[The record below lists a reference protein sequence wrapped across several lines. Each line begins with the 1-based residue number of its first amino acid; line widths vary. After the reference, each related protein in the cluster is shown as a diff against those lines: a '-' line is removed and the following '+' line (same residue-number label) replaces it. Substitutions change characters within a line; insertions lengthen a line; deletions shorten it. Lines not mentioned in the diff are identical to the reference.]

1 MKILVV
7 TSVSAEKEAVLRGL
21 GDTDS
26 FDVVIGGVGAAAAA
40 ASTAAALSSGEYRL
54 VVCAGIGGGFVDRAE
69 IGSLVIA
76 SEIIAADL
84 GAETPGGFLP
94 LEELGFGQSRIQ
106 ADQAAAR
113 AVTEAVQKAGL
124 PVTLSPVL
132 TVSTVTGTEQTT
144 RLLAQRIPGAAAE
157 AMEGYGVAVAASQRG
172 IPVLEIRAVSNRVG
186 PRDRSSWRIDEA
198 LKALESASSILREVL
213 Q

>member
-1 MKILVV
+1 MKILII

-26 FDVVIGGVGAAAAA
+26 YNVVIGGVGAAAAA
-40 ASTAAALSSGEYRL
+40 ASTAAALGSGEYRL
-54 VVCAGIGGGFVDRAE
+54 VVCAGIGGGFVDRTE

-84 GAETPGGFLP
+84 GAETPDGFLP
-94 LEELGFGQSRIQ
+94 LEQLGFGQSRIQ
-106 ADQAAAR
+106 ADNASAQAL
-113 AVTEAVQKAGL
+113 TEAIQQAGL

-132 TVSTVTGTEQTT
+132 TVSTVTGTEQTA
-144 RLLAQRIPGAAAE
+144 RLLEQRVPGAAAE

-213 Q
+213 R